1 LENGQIVTSF
11 YCFQNEI
18 LTPFWRFGFYQISGL
33 GIIWLLLYDLWRII
47 MQITL
52 QTIDRV
58 TDAIRAKIKSPP
70 SIGLILGTGLG
81 NLAEAVENPVIIPY
95 TELPDWPASTVMGH
109 AGRLVIGKLENQP
122 VFVMQG
128 RIHYYEGYTMQQ
140 VTLPVRVMQRLG
152 IEILVVTNAA
162 GAINPDYAPGDVMLI
177 TDNLNLAGM
186 SGLNPLIGPNLEE
199 FGPRFPDMS
208 QAYDRQLCDLA
219 RRVARQAGL
228 LLREGV
234 YAGLSGPSF
243 ESPADLRFLK
253 IAGADAVGMSTV
265 SEVIVARH
273 GGTRVLG
280 FSGISNK
287 ANLDGDTIT
296 SHEEVLEAGRILVPK
311 LEILIRGLLK
321 SF

>member
-1 LENGQIVTSF
+1 
-11 YCFQNEI
+11 
-18 LTPFWRFGFYQISGL
+18 
-33 GIIWLLLYDLWRII
+33 

-52 QTIDRV
+52 EIIDRV
-58 TDAIRAKIKSPP
+58 AQDIRSRIKSQPR
-70 SIGLILGTGLG
+70 IGLILGTGLG
-81 NLAEAVENPVIIPY
+81 GVAQAIQNATIVPY
-95 TELPDWPASTVMGH
+95 QDLPDWPVSTVMGH
-109 AGRLVIGKLENQP
+109 TGQLVIGELEGQP
-122 VFVMQG
+122 LLAMQG

-152 IEILVVTNAA
+152 IEILIVTNAA
-162 GAINPDYAPGDVMLI
+162 GAIQPDFVPGDVMLI
-177 TDNLNLAGM
+177 TDNLNLSGM
-186 SGLNPLIGPNLEE
+186 SGLNPLIGPNLDE

-219 RRVARQAGL
+219 RKVAREGNL

-243 ESPADLRFLK
+243 ESPADLRFLRM
-253 IAGADAVGMSTV
+253 AGADAVGMSTV

-287 ANLDGDTIT
+287 ANLDGNTVT
-296 SHEEVLEAGRILVPK
+296 THEEVLESGRLLVPK
-311 LEILIRGLLK
+311 LETLIRGVLRSL
-321 SF
+321 